1 MATEATEDS
10 WLLQRLATQQEAR
23 LVEVGRLD
31 QRKPSKVAVQST
43 KPSHVLMLHSSLAL
57 KYSWSEIHFSWTLQK
72 NAWKSP
78 CLEDKEGQDAST
90 YHENSVLRR
99 KGQGRGAAGG
109 KGCPEAPS
117 FALPGLSSLFP
128 VKQESKSKANS
139 DKEKPF
145 VPE

>member
-1 MATEATEDS
+1 M
-10 WLLQRLATQQEAR
+10 
-23 LVEVGRLD
+23 
-31 QRKPSKVAVQST
+31 
-43 KPSHVLMLHSSLAL
+43 
-57 KYSWSEIHFSWTLQK
+57 
-72 NAWKSP
+72 
-78 CLEDKEGQDAST
+78 EDKEGQDAST
-90 YHENSVLRR
+90 YHENSALKR
-99 KGQGRGAAGG
+99 KGQGEAGPAGG